1 MTGFSV
7 SVVRSLLQKLLAQAG
22 LKGMENMGVTLL
34 LLVLLLP
41 SSLLTAGG
49 LLSCA
54 YAFVLTLTSSE
65 EEKEGIRK
73 VIKESLVLTLGVLP
87 FLLFFFGEYQPW
99 SLPLTFIFSLL
110 FDLLESFLRLDGKKY
125 GVSSGLH

>member
-1 MTGFSV
+1 MQVSFFLDAFRRFFLRLGLEQEKVAYLLYPFSLLYAGMTGFSV

-34 LLVLLLP
+34 LLILLLP

-54 YAFVLTLTSSE
+54 YAFILTLTSSE

-73 VIKESLVLTLGVLP
+73 VIKESLVLTLGVLENTNPGP
-87 FLLFFFGEYQPW
+87 FL
-99 SLPLTFIFSLL
+99 
-110 FDLLESFLRLDGKKY
+110 
-125 GVSSGLH
+125 